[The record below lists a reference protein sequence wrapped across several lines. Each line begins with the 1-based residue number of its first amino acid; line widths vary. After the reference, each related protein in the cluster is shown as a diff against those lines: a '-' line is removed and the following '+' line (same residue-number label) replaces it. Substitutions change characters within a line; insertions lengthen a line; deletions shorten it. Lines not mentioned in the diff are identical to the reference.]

1 MSKSRRHI
9 YKKPKNTTRKLNK
22 KIFEKKKQFIQVLL
36 KEWKKQTHGHYEK
49 DNMCIYEDDYYL
61 SFSLH
66 DNFYNH
72 IHLILKNYKHKHN
85 HANNLIYVMKKMDTK
100 TGDILHS
107 KVVKISI
114 FSDPEKVVRNM
125 IRNYKEFSESY
136 KI

>member
-22 KIFEKKKQFIQVLL
+22 VTFEKKKQFIQLLL

-49 DNMCIYEDDYYL
+49 DKMTIYKDDYYL

-72 IHLILKNYKHKHN
+72 IHLLLKNYKDKH
-85 HANNLIYVMKKMDTK
+85 NLIYIMKKMDIK
-100 TGDILHS
+100 KNNDIVHS
-107 KVVKISI
+107 KAYKISI
-114 FSDPEKVVRNM
+114 FSNPEKVVRNM

>member
-9 YKKPKNTTRKLNK
+9 YKRPKNTTRKLNK
-22 KIFEKKKQFIQVLL
+22 KIFEKKKQFIQLLL

-49 DNMCIYEDDYYL
+49 DNMSIYEDDYYL

-72 IHLILKNYKHKHN
+72 IHLILKNYKHKQN
-85 HANNLIYVMKKMDTK
+85 DANNLIYVMKKMDIK
-100 TGDILHS
+100 KNNDIVHS

-114 FSDPEKVVRNM
+114 FSDPKKVVYNM
-125 IRNYKEFSESY
+125 IRRYKEFSQ
-136 KI
+136 